1 MKKNALAALYEK
13 DGTKKVLSSLISIV
27 AGLLVGGIAVLI
39 VGLCNEKISLSGAWD
54 GIRII
59 FAGIFSTGRD
69 AAGTLTWGFNAVN
82 LGNMLFRATPLIMTG
97 LSVAVAFKTG
107 LFNIGAPGQYL
118 ISTMVTLMVALSIPS
133 SAVPVG
139 VIWVLAFLAGCLSG
153 ALWGAI
159 PGLVKA
165 LLNINEVLACIMTNW
180 IAANLVTWMFD
191 ISSFKN
197 LTESTKSGY
206 IYKTTFNGV
215 ATPKLG
221 LDMLFPGSQVNGGI
235 LVAIVI
241 AIAMYILMNKTT
253 LGYELKACGANRH
266 AARYAG
272 IRDKRN
278 IVLSMAIAG
287 ALAGDW
293 VALQGLE
300 LLTMLV
306 AAAMGAV
313 FSLLLSFASINLRA
327 DQTIGGTA
335 LNLMAPA
342 LVLFLIRIIANQNTL
357 QMATGD
363 SASWFMLKKSTFG
376 VDKSVEWGFFGETF
390 LNKIYLATY
399 ICILL
404 FIILSVILYKTRFG
418 LRLRACGE
426 NPQAADSLGINV
438 YKMRYAGV
446 TISGALAGMGGFVY
460 AMTTANCS
468 SNGDVAGFGFLALA
482 VMIFG
487 NWKPLNIAGASL
499 LFGLFKCIAAAY
511 ASIDINGDGVFLL
524 ANIGI
529 SAHLYR
535 MLPYLITLLV
545 LAFTSKKSR
554 APKAEGIPYDKGQ
567 R

>member
-13 DGTKKVLSSLISIV
+13 DGTKKVLSSLISIL

-39 VGLCNEKISLSGAWD
+39 VGLCNEKISLTGAWD

-118 ISTMVTLMVALSIPS
+118 ISTMVTLMVALAIPS
-133 SAVPVG
+133 ESVPVG
-139 VIWVLAFLAGCLSG
+139 IIWVLAFLAGCLSG

-287 ALAGDW
+287 ALAGAGAALYW
-293 VALQGLE
+293 LSGNTEFYWSTYQSLPAVGFNGIPVALLALNNPIAVVFTGIFMAMLNIVGQQ
-300 LLTMLV
+300 LTNLTAYNEYITDV
-306 AAAMGAV
+306 IISVIVYLSA
-313 FSLLLSFASINLRA
+313 FSLAIRMMLSRKKKPHAHVEE
-327 DQTIGGTA
+327 TA
-335 LNLMAPA
+335 APA
-342 LVLFLIRIIANQNTL
+342 A
-357 QMATGD
+357 D
-363 SASWFMLKKSTFG
+363 
-376 VDKSVEWGFFGETF
+376 
-390 LNKIYLATY
+390 
-399 ICILL
+399 
-404 FIILSVILYKTRFG
+404 
-418 LRLRACGE
+418 
-426 NPQAADSLGINV
+426 AAPPEEP
-438 YKMRYAGV
+438 AEEP
-446 TISGALAGMGGFVY
+446 TEPAE
-460 AMTTANCS
+460 
-468 SNGDVAGFGFLALA
+468 
-482 VMIFG
+482 
-487 NWKPLNIAGASL
+487 P
-499 LFGLFKCIAAAY
+499 IAAQTEEG
-511 ASIDINGDGVFLL
+511 GDQ
-524 ANIGI
+524 A
-529 SAHLYR
+529 
-535 MLPYLITLLV
+535 
-545 LAFTSKKSR
+545 
-554 APKAEGIPYDKGQ
+554 
-567 R
+567 